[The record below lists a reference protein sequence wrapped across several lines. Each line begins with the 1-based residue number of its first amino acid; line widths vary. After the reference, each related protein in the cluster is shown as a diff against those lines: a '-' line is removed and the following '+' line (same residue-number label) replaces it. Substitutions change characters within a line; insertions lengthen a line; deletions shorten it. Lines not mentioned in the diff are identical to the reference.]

1 MGVRVSRD
9 PAAFLGP
16 VAGYRPCM
24 RIRRPVASVL
34 ASLALVAGVGGLT
47 GCGASAEPITGGP
60 GDHAQLTTGN
70 SPGSVQQGNLPDLSN
85 RHPSSAETGGAN
97 G

>member
-1 MGVRVSRD
+1 MGIRVSPD
-9 PAAFLGP
+9 PAAFLGAM
-16 VAGYRPCM
+16 AGYRPCM

-34 ASLALVAGVGGLT
+34 ASLALVAGVGVLT
-47 GCGASAEPITGGP
+47 GCGASAQPITGTP

-70 SPGSVQQGNLPDLSN
+70 SPGSVEQGNLPDLSN
-85 RHPSSAETGGAN
+85 RHPSSSDSGTGN